1 MTMTVRPRSPR
12 RRRARIRLLAALIAL
27 AAFAAV
33 GVGAV
38 LALRPQPPPVN
49 SDGAGGPSA
58 STGASPVAVAAAVPV
73 DIEIPAIKVRS
84 RLVPLAV
91 DGSGELQAPTDPG
104 VAGWFAAG
112 VVPGETGPS
121 VIGGH
126 VDSETGPGIF
136 HALGELT
143 AGDRVTVRRSDDR
156 TVTFQVTRVT
166 QVSKSAF
173 PTQLVYGPTPG
184 PELRLVTCGGHF
196 DRDRS
201 SYVDN
206 VVIEAVLI

>member
-1 MTMTVRPRSPR
+1 MTTMVRHRSPR
-12 RRRARIRLLAALIAL
+12 RRRARIRPLAALIVL
-27 AAFAAV
+27 VGLAAV
-33 GVGAV
+33 GVAAV
-38 LALRPQPPPVN
+38 LALRPQPPPVT
-49 SDGAGGPSA
+49 SDAVGGPAAGIGAFPA
-58 STGASPVAVAAAVPV
+58 SDPAAVPV
-73 DIEIPAIKVRS
+73 DIEIPAIEVRS

-91 DGSGELQAPTDPG
+91 DGSGELQAPPDPG

-112 VVPGETGPS
+112 VLPGEIGPS

-143 AGDRVTVRRSDDR
+143 AGDRVTVRRSDGR
-156 TVTFQVTRVT
+156 TVTFQVIAVT

-184 PELRLVTCGGHF
+184 PELRLVTCGGRF
-196 DRDRS
+196 DRGRS